1 LELGQGHNLAREQF
15 KWWAATKVRNSPA
28 AESAPVLSP
37 EQEAAINKVVE
48 EATLDLKP
56 RRPEGC

>member
-1 LELGQGHNLAREQF
+1 LELGQGHNLAWEQF

-37 EQEAAINKVVE
+37 EQEAAINKIVE

-56 RRPEGC
+56 